1 MMMLTCLKKFK
12 LQTINLGLKMFQ
24 KNKESKSD
32 GKYRLLQEGLE
43 ILVPHMDGRRIIEV
57 PTELFEKL
65 TVATSKT
72 LNFDT
77 IAAQFSDTIANKF
90 KSIPMGS
97 AVLKFSNM
105 HCPEANFVTIWIGR
119 NNVLLMIGKEEIK
132 SLTLHVGAR
141 E

>member
-1 MMMLTCLKKFK
+1 
-12 LQTINLGLKMFQ
+12 MFQ

-90 KSIPMGS
+90 KSIAMGS

-105 HCPEANFVTIWIGR
+105 NCLEANFVTIWIGR

>member
-1 MMMLTCLKKFK
+1 
-12 LQTINLGLKMFQ
+12 MFQ
-24 KNKESKSD
+24 KNRESKSE

-43 ILVPHMDGRRIIEV
+43 ILVPHLDERRIIEV

-65 TVATSKT
+65 TVATQKT

-77 IAAQFSDTIANKF
+77 IAAQFSDTLVNKF
-90 KSIPMGS
+90 KSIPIGS
-97 AVLKFSNM
+97 AVIKFSSIN
-105 HCPEANFVTIWIGR
+105 CPEANFVTIWIGR

>member
-77 IAAQFSDTIANKF
+77 IANKF